1 MEVSSHHIHAENGS
15 IHKATHPAAYLHLS
29 IDPDGINSS
38 TGNTAAWGEVPD
50 LWRQYAGSVLIVRS
64 DKQPVSAEMI
74 KAFCNFCEDYVQNET
89 DVAFPGLNDV
99 SQALQEVAEIQEMV
113 LNEVNGE
120 RWSDF
125 YYEWLEEKGL
135 DKDQIS
141 TALSKLVVAD
151 GIGPAQSPDSN
162 EGG

>member
-1 MEVSSHHIHAENGS
+1 
-15 IHKATHPAAYLHLS
+15 
-29 IDPDGINSS
+29 
-38 TGNTAAWGEVPD
+38 
-50 LWRQYAGSVLIVRS
+50 
-64 DKQPVSAEMI
+64 MI